1 MRRIGN
7 HKPNFKY
14 PIRKLAFILLTLL
27 SCSTQSLEVENLDII
42 IIDPGNIET
51 YDLNYANDPG
61 MGWVEMPND
70 SIYKY
75 SVVNSVISVTSTKP
89 IKAAYLMLSPGKEQ
103 LEVKNNGFT
112 HKTKKK
118 ATFRIYY

>member
-1 MRRIGN
+1 
-7 HKPNFKY
+7 
-14 PIRKLAFILLTLL
+14 
-27 SCSTQSLEVENLDII
+27 
-42 IIDPGNIET
+42 
-51 YDLNYANDPG
+51 

-75 SVVNSVISVTSTKP
+75 SVVNCVINVTSTKP

-103 LEVKNNGFT
+103 LEVKNNSFK